1 MPGIAALPDGGTGI
15 QDIINTRSYECTGLT
30 GRVTGVTEA
39 ESLPSFALQKET
51 TASFG
56 LA

>member
-1 MPGIAALPDGGTGI
+1 MPGIASLPDGGTGI

-56 LA
+56 LV